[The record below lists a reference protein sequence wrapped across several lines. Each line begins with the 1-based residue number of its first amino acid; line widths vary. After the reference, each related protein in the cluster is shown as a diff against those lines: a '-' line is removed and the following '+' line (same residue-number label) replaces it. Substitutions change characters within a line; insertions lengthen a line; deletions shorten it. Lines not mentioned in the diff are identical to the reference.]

1 LLDRQIDALKEIGCI
16 EVFDDKAS
24 GVDNQCSRL
33 SACLDYLRAGDVL
46 IVLDLYRLRRLA
58 SKLID
63 ELDTKDISFKAI
75 NSPVGTTTSAGRA
88 FVEIQTAFSK
98 TARARS

>member
-1 LLDRQIDALKEIGCI
+1 MLDRQIDALKEIGCI

-24 GVDNQCSRL
+24 GVDSQCSRL
-33 SACLDYLRAGDVL
+33 SACLDYLWAGDV
-46 IVLDLYRLRRLA
+46 IVLDLYRLGRLA

-63 ELDTKDISFKAI
+63 ELDTKDISFRAI

-88 FVEIQTAFSK
+88 FVGIQTAFSK

>member
-1 LLDRQIDALKEIGCI
+1 MLDRQIDALKEIGCI

-24 GVDNQCSRL
+24 GVDSQCSRL
-33 SACLDYLRAGDVL
+33 SACLDYLQAGDVL
-46 IVLDLYRLRRLA
+46 IVLDLYRFGRLA

-63 ELDTKDISFKAI
+63 ELDTKHISFKAL
-75 NSPVGTTTSAGRA
+75 NSPVGIITSAGRA
-88 FVEIQTAFSK
+88 FVEIQTAFSE